1 MATNALRTLGVLL
14 ATAPAPLLLPQHTVA
29 QATGTYTLNGET
41 VAIYNLAGAVDI
53 MGGNTSGVRVEVQA
67 GGADANELVVETGP
81 IRGAETLRIIYPS
94 DRVSYRG
101 QNGFNGNTEMT
112 VRDDG
117 TFSDEHRGR
126 WSGGRRIRISS
137 RGSGLDAH
145 ADLRIAV
152 PVGQRVNV
160 YLGVG
165 ELTVDNV
172 NGNLLVHT
180 GSGRVRS
187 TRTKGQLSI
196 DTGSGS
202 VDVRD
207 AEGDVRLDTGS
218 GSVDVTNVRG
228 QRLSIDTGSGSV
240 SGSSIEVH
248 SLDVDTGSGGI
259 TLGALSTDDALLDTG
274 SGSVSLD
281 LVRDID
287 NLKIDTG
294 SGGVTITHPRDLGA
308 ELYLES
314 GSGGI
319 DFDTPVT
326 VRRFNRSS
334 LTGSIGDGRGRI
346 DIDTGSG
353 SIRFRV
359 R

>member
-1 MATNALRTLGVLL
+1 MAVSALRTLGVVL
-14 ATAPAPLLLPQHTVA
+14 ATSPLLLSPNALHA
-29 QATGTYTLNGET
+29 QASGTYTLTGQT
-41 VAIYNLAGAVDI
+41 VSIYNLAGVVDI
-53 MGGNTSGVRVEVQA
+53 RGGSGSGVRVEVQA
-67 GGADANELVVETGP
+67 GGSDANELTVETGP
-81 IRGAETLRIIYPS
+81 IGGAETLRVIYPS
-94 DRVSYRG
+94 DRIYYRG
-101 QNGFNGNTEMT
+101 SNGFHGTSDVT

-117 TFSDEHRGR
+117 TFSDNEGR
-126 WSGGRRIRISS
+126 RWRDGRRIRISS
-137 RGSGLDAH
+137 RGSGLDAF
-145 ADLRIAV
+145 ADMRITV

-165 ELTVDNV
+165 ELTIDNV
-172 NGNLLVHT
+172 NGELSVDT

-187 TRTKGQLSI
+187 TRTQGHLSV

-207 AEGDVRLDTGS
+207 AQGDVNIDTGS

-228 QRLSIDTGSGSV
+228 QRLIVDTGSGSV
-240 SGSSIEVH
+240 SGGVIEVRE
-248 SLDVDTGSGGI
+248 LNVDTGSGGI
-259 TLGALSTDDALLDTG
+259 SLNSVSTTDAMLDTG
-274 SGSVSLD
+274 SGSVQLD
-281 LVRDID
+281 LLRDID
-287 NLKIDTG
+287 NLEIDTG
-294 SGGVTITHPRDLGA
+294 SGGVTIVHPAELGA

-319 DFDTPVT
+319 DFDTPIT

-346 DIDTGSG
+346 QIDTGSG

>member
-1 MATNALRTLGVLL
+1 MATNASRALGAAL
-14 ATAPAPLLLPQHTVA
+14 ATSLFLLQPQSVSA
-29 QATGTYTLNGET
+29 QASGTYTLTGGI
-41 VAIYNLAGAVDI
+41 VSVYNLAGVVDI
-53 MGGNTSGVRVEVQA
+53 QGGNTSGVRVEVQA

-81 IRGAETLRIIYPS
+81 IGDAETLRVIYPS
-94 DRVSYRG
+94 DRVYYRG
-101 QNGFNGNTEMT
+101 SNGFHGNTEIS

-117 TFSDEHRGR
+117 TFSDHGSR
-126 WSGGRRIRISS
+126 WRGGRRIRISS

-145 ADLRIAV
+145 ANMRITV

-172 NGNLLVHT
+172 DGNLNVDT

-187 TRTKGQLSI
+187 TRTKGILTI

-207 AEGDVRLDTGS
+207 AEGDVSVDTGS

-228 QRLSIDTGSGSV
+228 QRLSVDTGSGSV
-240 SGSSIEVH
+240 SGGTIDVR
-248 SLDVDTGSGGI
+248 SLEIDTGSGGI
-259 TLGALSTDDALLDTG
+259 TLNALSTVDALLDTG
-274 SGSVSLD
+274 SGSVELD
-281 LVRDID
+281 LMRDID
-287 NLKIDTG
+287 NLEIDTG
-294 SGGVTITHPRDLGA
+294 SGGVTIVHTADLGA
-308 ELYLES
+308 ELSLES

-326 VRRFNRSS
+326 VRRFDRSS

-346 DIDTGSG
+346 HIDTGSG